1 MAVAV
6 GIDAGTSSFEIFALE
21 EGKPVLKRTFSTSEV
36 RKMPEIVLRELREI
50 NPDVIAGL
58 SGYGLPVKRFS
69 ELSDKDVFLMTLNFD
84 ETVMGVRRL
93 IDLIRRSEFGRI
105 TWTIPGVIHLPTI
118 PEYRKLNRIDMGT
131 SDKLCSVALAIYQLG
146 KPFNEQNFVL
156 VEAGYGFSAFIAVK
170 NGKIVDGIGGTSG
183 FPSFSSLGSMDGE
196 LAYLLGDFPKSMLF
210 SGGIRSLL
218 RDRGINVDRLEDL
231 PEFAVEWI
239 CEFIMKGIR
248 AVSVSL
254 DEFNVIVSGRFF
266 DVFRDEFKEFSGIE
280 VVKLKGFGMA
290 KQSAEGA
297 AIIANGLAGGV
308 FKDIVDRLEIR
319 KAKGSVL
326 DYITS
331 DIRKYLRLQNGSS
344 LFIQPFESLTDSVDN
359 PS

>member
-21 EGKPVLKRTFSTSEV
+21 DDKPLLKRTFSTSEV
-36 RKMPEIVLRELREI
+36 KKNPEIVLNVLREI
-50 NPDVIAGL
+50 DPDVIAGL

-69 ELSDKDVFLMTLNFD
+69 ELSDDDVVLMTLNFD
-84 ETVMGVRRL
+84 RTVMGVRKL
-93 IDLIRRSEFGRI
+93 VDLIRKSELGEI
-105 TWTIPGVIHLPTI
+105 TWTIPGIIHLPTI

-131 SDKLCSVALAIYQLG
+131 SDKLCSVALAVYQLAKDG
-146 KPFNEQNFVL
+146 IPLNDQNFVL
-156 VEAGYGFSAFIAVK
+156 VEAGYGFNAFIAVK
-170 NGKIVDGIGGTSG
+170 RGKVVDGIGGTSG
-183 FPSFSSLGSMDGE
+183 FPAFSSLGSLDGE

-218 RDRGINVDRLEDL
+218 KDKGIKVDGLEDL
-231 PEFAVEWI
+231 PDFAVEWM
-239 CEFIMKGIR
+239 CEFILKGIK

-254 DEFNVIVSGRFF
+254 YEFEVVVSGRFF
-266 DVFRDEFKEFSGIE
+266 DLFYEEFTEFSGIRAI
-280 VVKLKGFGMA
+280 KLEGFGVA

-297 AIIANGLAGGV
+297 AIIASGLAGGK
-308 FKDIVDRLEIR
+308 FSDIVDWLEIK

-331 DIRKYLRLQNGSS
+331 DIRRYLSENLK
-344 LFIQPFESLTDSVDN
+344 I
-359 PS
+359 